1 MSTARPAGGED
12 RVVAWV
18 PRSAAG
24 SAAEEGRKL
33 AIDHEIISL
42 LPGQLEFLLEALSLA
57 RGSDAVAVREEIGA
71 LRLIPGTI
79 RLLPTE
85 GELTALRTALDALA
99 DNPGELDEALRE
111 EAPH

>member
-1 MSTARPAGGED
+1 M
-12 RVVAWV
+12 
-18 PRSAAG
+18 
-24 SAAEEGRKL
+24 SAAEEGREL

-42 LPGQLEFLLEALSLA
+42 RSGQLESLLEALFLA
-57 RGSDAVAVREEIGA
+57 RGSDALAVREEIGA

-99 DNPGELDEALRE
+99 DNPSEAAQRSDKRLPLDGER
-111 EAPH
+111 

>member
-1 MSTARPAGGED
+1 
-12 RVVAWV
+12 V
-18 PRSAAG
+18 
-24 SAAEEGRKL
+24 SAAEEGREL

-42 LPGQLEFLLEALSLA
+42 RSGQLEFLLEVLSLA
-57 RGSDAVAVREEIGA
+57 RGSDAAAVREEIGA

-99 DNPGELDEALRE
+99 DDPSEAGRRRDKRLPLDGEG
-111 EAPH
+111 